1 MFVVLFGLVGCA
13 PTIAGDGSDDASQE
27 ALSPGDADGNGTVDG
42 DMGEGTGDGTGDDGA
57 GNGAGSEVEEE
68 VPEPTLSSGEWKP
81 TAASIVADPCEWVE
95 ILDDYYG
102 SDIVDLLPSE
112 FEVDGEEGSFEIEA
126 QSYGARGP
134 ITCTITEGAFD
145 CEQQEVIPLAFDIG
159 EYGWE
164 YAIDFSGEVV
174 DEQTIR
180 GVAVVSYPG
189 IDDTTAYW
197 LDRYGISASDC
208 SQTFDLELSWVD

>member
-1 MFVVLFGLVGCA
+1 MHARGKLHEPRARLTLLLDATRRADDPFDEPPVGRPHHQTCGVCVQPSCALQVDQPARFALLQADALVRLLLRVL
-13 PTIAGDGSDDASQE
+13 AGEQ
-27 ALSPGDADGNGTVDG
+27 
-42 DMGEGTGDGTGDDGA
+42 
-57 GNGAGSEVEEE
+57 
-68 VPEPTLSSGEWKP
+68 
-81 TAASIVADPCEWVE
+81 
-95 ILDDYYG
+95 
-102 SDIVDLLPSE
+102 
-112 FEVDGEEGSFEIEA
+112 VDGEEGSFEIEA

-145 CEQQEVIPLAFDIG
+145 CEQQEVVPLAFDIG

-164 YAIDFSGEVV
+164 YAIDYSGEVV

-189 IDDTTAYW
+189 IDETTAYW

-208 SQTFDLELSWVD
+208 TQTLELELSWVD